1 LALFL
6 DRRIYAVFGAMGVAT
21 YLGYLAY
28 DVFSDMILFSFALSA
43 IGLGII
49 ALGLWL
55 NRHYAA
61 LSAAMDAAMPD
72 TMRRLRP
79 KRA

>member
-1 LALFL
+1 
-6 DRRIYAVFGAMGVAT
+6 
-21 YLGYLAY
+21 
-28 DVFSDMILFSFALSA
+28 MILFSFALSA